1 VKRQQIIQTPDS
13 PEDLLSTSPF
23 DDDDLVARLAAA
35 PPRRRAPVATVLLGA
50 GVLLVAGFAAG
61 VRADRG
67 WGASQRPASASVLG
81 QLAARGGG
89 QGFQGLG
96 QRGGDANA
104 TTGTVRLV
112 DGDTIYVQTSSGI
125 VRVRTSRSTKV
136 TVAKKAAAKD
146 LRTGSRVVVHGT
158 PGQDG
163 TVTATSVDPG
173 Q

>member
-1 VKRQQIIQTPDS
+1 VTRRETIQDP
-13 PEDLLSTSPF
+13 LSTSPF
-23 DDDDLVARLAAA
+23 EDDLAERLAAA
-35 PPRRRAPVATVLLGA
+35 PRRRRTPVPTVLLGA

-61 VRADRG
+61 VRADRL
-67 WGASQRPASASVLG
+67 WGASPQPAPG

-96 QRGGDANA
+96 QRDANA

-112 DGDTIYVQTSSGI
+112 DGDTIYVQTTSGI
-125 VRVRTSRSTKV
+125 VRVHTNASTKV
-136 TVAKKAAAKD
+136 TVAKKANAKD
-146 LRTGSRVVVHGT
+146 LRTGSRVVVRGT

-173 Q
+173 

>member
-1 VKRQQIIQTPDS
+1 VTRREIIPT
-13 PEDLLSTSPF
+13 EELLSTSPF
-23 DDDDLVARLAAA
+23 EDDLAERLAAA
-35 PPRRRAPVATVLLGA
+35 PRRRRMPVATVVLGA

-61 VRADRG
+61 VRADRQ
-67 WGASQRPASASVLG
+67 WGASSRESAPSLG
-81 QLAARGGG
+81 QFAARGGG

-96 QRGGDANA
+96 QRAADANA

-112 DGDTIYVQTSSGI
+112 DGDTVYVQTTSGI
-125 VRVRTSRSTKV
+125 VRVRTNASTKV
-136 TVAKKAAAKD
+136 TVAKKATAKD

-158 PGQDG
+158 PAQDG